1 LLYYSRLFHDNIES
15 FVVQNSYLRYLFET
29 KINEMKQSGFKD
41 DVILRNR
48 CIQLL
53 IKLIKKITQRL
64 PDNVDVLKQI
74 SVFSVNNTLRVVKP
88 DLFKILEHFH
98 YNPDL
103 IEKIHNQWKNIT
115 LTEWQNTAS
124 TDDFWSEVLSF
135 KDSNGENPYQ
145 ELALLALSFLVLPHS
160 NAEVER

>member
-1 LLYYSRLFHDNIES
+1 
-15 FVVQNSYLRYLFET
+15 
-29 KINEMKQSGFKD
+29 
-41 DVILRNR
+41 
-48 CIQLL
+48 
-53 IKLIKKITQRL
+53 
-64 PDNVDVLKQI
+64 
-74 SVFSVNNTLRVVKP
+74 VNKTLRVVKP
-88 DLFKILEHFH
+88 DLFKILEQIH

-124 TDDFWSEVLSF
+124 TGDFWSEVLSF
-135 KDSNGENPYQ
+135 KGSNGENPYQ